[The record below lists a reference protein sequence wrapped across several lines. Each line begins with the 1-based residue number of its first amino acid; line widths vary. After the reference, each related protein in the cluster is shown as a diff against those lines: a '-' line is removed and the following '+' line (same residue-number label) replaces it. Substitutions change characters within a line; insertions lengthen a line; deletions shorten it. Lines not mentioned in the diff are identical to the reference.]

1 MEWIFVGAIGGGL
14 LAWYLYR
21 RFQDETPEDTEPQ
34 TNETEEVDEYE
45 DLLLTGLL
53 LDEIYNDD
61 QDSSDDADADRYD
74 DGFNGGY
81 DDGGTLE

>member
-53 LDEIYNDD
+53 LDEIYDDD